1 LLRGEGE
8 VMVLRGKAWHGEA
21 RQGMARRGKD
31 EKMEITSKMNN
42 QKMKGGYT
50 R

>member
-1 LLRGEGE
+1 
-8 VMVLRGKAWHGEA
+8 
-21 RQGMARRGKD
+21 MARRGAVWLGKARHGKD
-31 EKMEITSKMNN
+31 EKMEITSKINN